1 MKILTATEVKHRWPE
16 LAPRFSQAMQHG
28 DRQHDAE
35 YILHGSL
42 NGTVTVAE
50 APCGVMALHIV
61 DDRVHIIAAQGR
73 LDRAEITQG
82 MAELSTAAAT
92 LGIKYLTL
100 HGRRGWQRILSDWQL
115 QPDGVLRGTI

>member
-1 MKILTATEVKHRWPE
+1 MKIFSAAQVIERWPE
-16 LAPRFSQAMQHG
+16 LSARFSQAMQYG
-28 DRQHDAE
+28 DRLHDAE
-35 YILHGSL
+35 YIKQGVADGS
-42 NGTVTVAE
+42 VTVAE
-50 APCGVMALHIV
+50 APCGVMAFHIV

-100 HGRRGWQRILSDWQL
+100 HGRRGWQRILPDWQL